1 MKKSFYL
8 LFLFLGLAVN
18 HLYAQD
24 VDDSSIILHV
34 EGGLPEDRNGK
45 LKEKMS
51 ENARIFLDALNKA
64 VLNIGTSPV
73 VGSKIM
79 TLSAQQEFQTL
90 WKNGQFSCNL
100 TEVNATLVKYSHL
113 VVKDK
118 KECAYEI
125 EGIPVVMQKQEDEV
139 PKVLNILFNG
149 QGKICGLTFS
159 LNRAITRN
167 ITDKE
172 GSELDLNR
180 QGIIMRFL
188 EEFATAYDRKDMAF
202 LEKVYS
208 DDALIIVGRT
218 IQKKDNQIA
227 LTNSDIKG
235 VSKETVEY
243 LKKSKSDYLRS
254 LQDVFNT
261 NNYIDVEFDSIKI
274 IKHPNTSKRYKNQY
288 CINLNQYWHSSKKNG
303 TSYKDK
309 GYLFLLVNFD
319 DLDHPTIQIRTWQDM
334 KGTEPE
340 DRITIYNINQ

>member
-8 LFLFLGLAVN
+8 LFFLLGLAVN

-24 VDDSSIILHV
+24 GDDSTIILHV
-34 EGGLPEDRNGK
+34 EGDLPEDRNGK

-51 ENARIFLDALNKA
+51 ENARIFLDALSNA
-64 VLNIGTSPV
+64 VLDIGTSPV
-73 VGSKIM
+73 IGSKIM
-79 TLSAQQEFQTL
+79 TETAKQEFRTL
-90 WKNGQFSCNL
+90 WENGQFSCNQ

-113 VVKDK
+113 AVKDK

-125 EGIPVVMQKQEDEV
+125 EGIPVAIQKQEDAV

-159 LNRAITRN
+159 LNRTITRN

-188 EEFATAYDRKDMAF
+188 EEFATAYNRKDMDF
-202 LEKVYS
+202 LKKVYS

-218 IQKKDNQIA
+218 IQKKDNKIA
-227 LTNSDIKG
+227 LTNSDFKG
-235 VSKETVEY
+235 VSKKNVEY
-243 LKKSKSDYLRS
+243 LKRSKSEYLDK
-254 LQDVFNT
+254 LQSVFNA
-261 NNYIDVEFDSIKI
+261 NDYIDVEFDSIKI
-274 IKHPNTSKRYKNQY
+274 TKHPNLSQRYKNQY

-334 KGTEPE
+334 KDTEPD